1 MTLEP
6 EVTKTMGATNCS
18 SVETNSKSRLA
29 RPGPVGIAAR
39 ILVSLA
45 FLAAALL
52 AVRAGGL
59 WLVMAFGLATFGILA
74 GVAAVL
80 RESGCEVNLIRTR
93 LLGKTPIGCFLFG
106 PIDRWEQ
113 RRIK

>member
-6 EVTKTMGATNCS
+6 EATKTMGATNCGP
-18 SVETNSKSRLA
+18 VETNSKSRLA
-29 RPGPVGIAAR
+29 RPGPVGVAAR
-39 ILVSLA
+39 ILVSLGL
-45 FLAAALL
+45 LAAALL

-59 WLVMAFGLATFGILA
+59 WLVIAFGLATFGILV

-80 RESGCEVNLIRTR
+80 REPGCEVNLILTR